1 MNYLQ
6 RLDAGEY
13 AVGVNLELDAAS
25 FFIFGDKIMKPT
37 LRNFYGTH
45 GQVKCDANLF
55 IYRNARTNAQRS
67 ELCLTSTQINCHEI
81 SHRMTCIETLTKN
94 CRERDSRD
102 FCQVNTV

>member
-45 GQVKCDANLF
+45 GQIKCDANLF
-55 IYRNARTNAQRS
+55 
-67 ELCLTSTQINCHEI
+67 
-81 SHRMTCIETLTKN
+81 
-94 CRERDSRD
+94 
-102 FCQVNTV
+102 VP